1 MPRCVAGIVGS
12 GKGQSQLVLS
22 AGESYYTSVRAV
34 TGAGGILESTSDGFV
49 VDVTAPSVV
58 VTSVA
63 ATTFNTTDSQA
74 VVLYQKESESYT
86 AAWQVNDQESGIAD
100 VWFHLGTYPGRQAF
114 LSVMK
119 PVAYIGW
126 GHCFFL
132 GMQPVAPLHGN
143 LVN

>member
-1 MPRCVAGIVGS
+1 MPRCVAGIGGS

-22 AGESYYTSVRAV
+22 PGESYYTSVRAV

-74 VVLYQKESESYT
+74 AVLYQKEPESYT
-86 AAWQVNDQESGIAD
+86 AAWQVNDQESGMAD
-100 VWFHLGTYPGRQAF
+100 VRFHLGTYPGKQECCI
-114 LSVMK
+114 VKK
-119 PVAYIGW
+119 PKRT
-126 GHCFFL
+126 
-132 GMQPVAPLHGN
+132 
-143 LVN
+143 